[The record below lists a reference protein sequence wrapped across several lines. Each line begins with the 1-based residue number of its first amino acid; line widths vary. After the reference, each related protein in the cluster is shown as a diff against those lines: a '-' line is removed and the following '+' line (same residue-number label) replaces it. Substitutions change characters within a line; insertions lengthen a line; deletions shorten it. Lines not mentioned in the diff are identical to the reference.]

1 MQIIAW
7 HEFYGSVKRWYTA
20 EFNNI
25 KDKQSQLKRLLICK
39 FHLVAG
45 CIKSA

>member
-7 HEFYGSVKRWYTA
+7 HEFCGSVKRWYTA

-45 CIKSA
+45 SIKSA